1 MKIDPD
7 KAKFGYIMAQI
18 IALMI
23 ALSPVHSRSNDI
35 VGPQTGVADF
45 MNSRNYKGAID
56 RLNESIRLTD
66 RPEQKAWDHYNIGFI
81 YYEYV
86 HDYDLAILSFQRA
99 LNIKAS
105 VENPSEDLQDCTV
118 LSQMSIADVYRRV
131 GKYDKALEE
140 YKIIMN
146 QYPGTRYPKIA
157 ESDVKGVS
165 DAIKEIEIYNKI
177 IASQPESDISAK
189 IQFEIAELYLSP
201 QNLNNPAQA
210 IEEYTKVVEK
220 YPNNPKSIEAQLKIA
235 DIFRYVLHL
244 PGEAISAYQK
254 VLDRHY
260 ITDRM
265 SAEAMFQIGMI
276 YYNDMQQYSK
286 ASEIF
291 TRFLRDYPIYWKFP
305 AGVYWQAMCYE
316 QLKDYDSAIESL
328 ELFVQLFAEGESK
341 ILADI
346 GRLGEK
352 DLEGVINKKIEEL
365 RKLAPKAKWERA
377 EILNA
382 SGNYRAALNIYREI
396 MAKYPD
402 SDYAKNAY
410 SKVKNMEILTELQMC
425 QEIAKS
431 KSEDS
436 PQAQYKTAEIFEST
450 LQDYPRALKE
460 YEIVVTEYPGSYWAG
475 EALFRMGVIYSGY
488 VPSRSSKYDRT
499 IRKIVQ
505 PDYAKAIEKY
515 TQLIRKYPNVYRSA
529 EAHYQMGEIYR
540 MNLADYEKA
549 LVEYDKVIK
558 NYPKIAFQ
566 EREGYKDSLADQAY
580 FKIGKMYYENI
591 KDKNKAFDV
600 FNRFMDESPD
610 SCRKASVYSF
620 ISAIQEDRK
629 DYDSAIATIEK
640 IIDMVVDGS
649 VQSLYFVRD
658 SIYGT
663 RIMDSETTR
672 SDMQREII
680 KQLRQKV
687 TQLQQKIAQL
697 PPEQR
702 HK

>member
-220 YPNNPKSIEAQLKIA
+220 YPNNPFNITSFRGTSIS
-235 DIFRYVLHL
+235 V
-244 PGEAISAYQK
+244 K
-254 VLDRHY
+254 VP
-260 ITDRM
+260 
-265 SAEAMFQIGMI
+265 AE
-276 YYNDMQQYSK
+276 
-286 ASEIF
+286 
-291 TRFLRDYPIYWKFP
+291 
-305 AGVYWQAMCYE
+305 
-316 QLKDYDSAIESL
+316 
-328 ELFVQLFAEGESK
+328 
-341 ILADI
+341 
-346 GRLGEK
+346 
-352 DLEGVINKKIEEL
+352 
-365 RKLAPKAKWERA
+365 
-377 EILNA
+377 
-382 SGNYRAALNIYREI
+382 
-396 MAKYPD
+396 
-402 SDYAKNAY
+402 
-410 SKVKNMEILTELQMC
+410 
-425 QEIAKS
+425 
-431 KSEDS
+431 
-436 PQAQYKTAEIFEST
+436 
-450 LQDYPRALKE
+450 
-460 YEIVVTEYPGSYWAG
+460 
-475 EALFRMGVIYSGY
+475 
-488 VPSRSSKYDRT
+488 
-499 IRKIVQ
+499 
-505 PDYAKAIEKY
+505 
-515 TQLIRKYPNVYRSA
+515 
-529 EAHYQMGEIYR
+529 
-540 MNLADYEKA
+540 
-549 LVEYDKVIK
+549 
-558 NYPKIAFQ
+558 
-566 EREGYKDSLADQAY
+566 
-580 FKIGKMYYENI
+580 
-591 KDKNKAFDV
+591 
-600 FNRFMDESPD
+600 
-610 SCRKASVYSF
+610 SVANS
-620 ISAIQEDRK
+620 
-629 DYDSAIATIEK
+629 
-640 IIDMVVDGS
+640 
-649 VQSLYFVRD
+649 
-658 SIYGT
+658 
-663 RIMDSETTR
+663 
-672 SDMQREII
+672 
-680 KQLRQKV
+680 
-687 TQLQQKIAQL
+687 
-697 PPEQR
+697 
-702 HK
+702 

>member
-1 MKIDPD
+1 MSIDFN
-7 KAKFGYIMAQI
+7 KAKFGYIMVQI
-18 IALMI
+18 IAIMI
-23 ALSPVHSRSNDI
+23 ALSPAHSRSDDI
-35 VGPQTGVADF
+35 GGPQTGVADF

-56 RLNESIRLTD
+56 KLNESIKLAD
-66 RPEQKAWDHYNIGFI
+66 QPEQKAWDHYNIGFI
-81 YYEYV
+81 YYEYI

-105 VENPSEDLQDCTV
+105 VGNPSEDLQDCTV

-140 YKIIMN
+140 YRIIIN

-157 ESDVKGVS
+157 ESDIKGVL

-210 IEEYTKVVEK
+210 IEEYMKVVEK

-244 PGEAISAYQK
+244 PEEAILAYQK

-328 ELFVQLFAEGESK
+328 ELFVQLYPEEESK

-365 RKLAPKAKWERA
+365 KKLAPKAKWERA

-425 QEIAKS
+425 QEISKS

-436 PQAQYKTAEIFEST
+436 PQAQYKTADIFEST

-460 YEIVVTEYPGSYWAG
+460 YEIVGTEYPNSYWAG

-591 KDKNKAFDV
+591 KDKNKALDV
-600 FNRFMDESPD
+600 FNRFMAESPD

-620 ISAIQEDRK
+620 ISAIQEDQK

-640 IIDMVVDGS
+640 IIDMVVDSS

-663 RIMDSETTR
+663 RIMDGETTG

-687 TQLQQKIAQL
+687 TQLQQKITQI
-697 PPEQR
+697 PPEQK
-702 HK
+702 H

>member
-1 MKIDPD
+1 
-7 KAKFGYIMAQI
+7 
-18 IALMI
+18 
-23 ALSPVHSRSNDI
+23 
-35 VGPQTGVADF
+35 
-45 MNSRNYKGAID
+45 
-56 RLNESIRLTD
+56 
-66 RPEQKAWDHYNIGFI
+66 
-81 YYEYV
+81 
-86 HDYDLAILSFQRA
+86 
-99 LNIKAS
+99 
-105 VENPSEDLQDCTV
+105 
-118 LSQMSIADVYRRV
+118 
-131 GKYDKALEE
+131 
-140 YKIIMN
+140 KIIMN